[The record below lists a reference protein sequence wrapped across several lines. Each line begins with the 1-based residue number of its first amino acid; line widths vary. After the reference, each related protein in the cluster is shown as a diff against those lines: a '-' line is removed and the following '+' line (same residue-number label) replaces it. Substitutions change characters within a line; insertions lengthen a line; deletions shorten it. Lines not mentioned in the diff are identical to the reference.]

1 MDKYVNKKLTSLID
15 ELNDVIN
22 EVNKELSELKL
33 IDTSSI
39 NYKNTSNAKIQLSSA
54 RLSLIVANSQ
64 LMDCEY

>member
-1 MDKYVNKKLTSLID
+1 MNKHINKKLTSLID

-33 IDTSSI
+33 IDTTSM
-39 NYKNTSNAKIQLSSA
+39 NYKNISNAKIQLSSA

-64 LMDCEY
+64 LMGCE

>member
-1 MDKYVNKKLTSLID
+1 MDKYVNKKLISLID